1 MCNMHLL
8 SVYLVPTT
16 PRISQRVYNEGL
28 RRDTRQVVP
37 L

>member
-8 SVYLVPTT
+8 SVYLVLLPH
-16 PRISQRVYNEGL
+16 SQRVYNEGL